1 MSDGDRILM
10 DQRRRS
16 WRMAKRVS
24 AAVGNREL
32 KTTEL
37 RAFQTFQST
46 AVMMVE
52 RVRGEASREI
62 WQVPEFSERS
72 QVRSNVPANIVEKP
86 TGKGT
91 SQQQMILILISA
103 AILTQ
108 SRFHN
113 TAVVEQ
119 GSRGQPVVMH
129 QPEEVLTSQDG
140 SVGPDA
146 IRKAIDRSLLHMP

>member
-1 MSDGDRILM
+1 MEDGQTSISSCGEQRTEDNRIARFPDIPEHGSDDGGA
-10 DQRRRS
+10 S
-16 WRMAKRVS
+16 S
-24 AAVGNREL
+24 
-32 KTTEL
+32 
-37 RAFQTFQST
+37 
-46 AVMMVE
+46 
-52 RVRGEASREI
+52 RGGFIREI

-129 QPEEVLTSQDG
+129 QPEEVLASRDG
-140 SVGPDA
+140 SVGPNA
-146 IRKAIDRSLLHMP
+146 VSESINRSLLHMP